1 MKTMGH
7 SSLRKK
13 VPEAVRPVIQPF
25 EEKQRRD
32 GITLIGSR
40 SNTQRKTTLCNNEHS
55 LKSNTVSSPDDLPN
69 SRMDLR
75 SMPIPKLAF
84 EDNFC
89 SPDPP
94 PCKSG
99 DPLNETFT
107 VNEHKS
113 GVLKRSHDTHS
124 ARRTPKNHQK
134 LLKVLGMDYLIVI
147 LMLSVPFSPELQSEN
162 VETHLTSAAFIRNK
176 LYVVTNTLDM

>member
-1 MKTMGH
+1 
-7 SSLRKK
+7 
-13 VPEAVRPVIQPF
+13 
-25 EEKQRRD
+25 
-32 GITLIGSR
+32 
-40 SNTQRKTTLCNNEHS
+40 
-55 LKSNTVSSPDDLPN
+55 
-69 SRMDLR
+69 
-75 SMPIPKLAF
+75 MPIPKLAF

-107 VNEHKS
+107 VNEHNS

-124 ARRTPKNHQK
+124 ARRTPKK

-147 LMLSVPFSPELQSEN
+147 LMLSVSFSPELRSEF
-162 VETHLTSAAFIRNK
+162 TICHLYILINYT
-176 LYVVTNTLDM
+176 

>member
-1 MKTMGH
+1 
-7 SSLRKK
+7 
-13 VPEAVRPVIQPF
+13 
-25 EEKQRRD
+25 
-32 GITLIGSR
+32 
-40 SNTQRKTTLCNNEHS
+40 
-55 LKSNTVSSPDDLPN
+55 
-69 SRMDLR
+69 
-75 SMPIPKLAF
+75 MPIPKLAF

-99 DPLNETFT
+99 ERLNETFT

-113 GVLKRSHDTHS
+113 GVLKRSHDSHS
-124 ARRTPKNHQK
+124 ARRTSKKHQK

-162 VETHLTSAAFIRNK
+162 VETHLTSAAFLHNK
-176 LYVVTNTLDM
+176 IYIVTNTSDQYIRYVDIICYCYMHM

>member
-1 MKTMGH
+1 
-7 SSLRKK
+7 
-13 VPEAVRPVIQPF
+13 
-25 EEKQRRD
+25 
-32 GITLIGSR
+32 
-40 SNTQRKTTLCNNEHS
+40 
-55 LKSNTVSSPDDLPN
+55 
-69 SRMDLR
+69 
-75 SMPIPKLAF
+75 MPIPKLAF

-94 PCKSG
+94 PCKSR

-113 GVLKRSHDTHS
+113 GVLKRSYDTYS

-147 LMLSVPFSPELQSEN
+147 LMLSIPFSPELQSEN
-162 VETHLTSAAFIRNK
+162 VETCLVSAAFIRNK
-176 LYVVTNTLDM
+176 LYVVTNTLDIYVDNM

>member
-1 MKTMGH
+1 
-7 SSLRKK
+7 
-13 VPEAVRPVIQPF
+13 
-25 EEKQRRD
+25 
-32 GITLIGSR
+32 
-40 SNTQRKTTLCNNEHS
+40 
-55 LKSNTVSSPDDLPN
+55 
-69 SRMDLR
+69 
-75 SMPIPKLAF
+75 MPIPKLAF

-107 VNEHKS
+107 VNEHNS
-113 GVLKRSHDTHS
+113 GVLKRSHDTYS

-147 LMLSVPFSPELQSEN
+147 LMLSVPFSPELRSEN
-162 VETHLTSAAFIRNK
+162 VETCLVSAAFIRNK
-176 LYVVTNTLDM
+176 LYVVTNTLDIYVDNM